1 MRRRPTALLVLAA
14 SGALL
19 LGACSS
25 AAPAASPSPS
35 ATGERTLVVYS
46 GRDKALIDP
55 LIAKFQT
62 ASGIKVETRYA
73 GSTELAGQLLEEG
86 ANSPAQVF
94 LSQDAGALGAVGEA
108 KLLQTL
114 PTEIA
119 GKVPAKY
126 TSTDGSWVG
135 LTGRA
140 RVVAYDSQKHKAA
153 DVPGDVTK
161 FTEAKWKGKV
171 GIAPSNASF
180 QAFVTALRVNDGEAA
195 AKSWLEGL
203 KANDVKVFESNGDI
217 LEAVNSGTLDA
228 GLINHYYWARSEQDP
243 TKLRAQLKFGDAGTT
258 SALVNVTGAGV
269 LKAKASPEATEFVTW
284 LLGDEAQTYFLTET
298 YEYPL
303 VGDKGPANVPAL
315 KDLGGPK
322 LDLSKLSSLKET
334 VALITDVGLL

>member
-1 MRRRPTALLVLAA
+1 MRRRSALLALAA
-14 SGALL
+14 GGALL
-19 LGACSS
+19 LSACSS
-25 AAPAASPSPS
+25 PAPAASPSASP
-35 ATGERTLVVYS
+35 TGERTLVVYS

-55 LIAKFQT
+55 LIADFQT

-108 KLLQTL
+108 GLLQTL
-114 PTEIA
+114 PAEIA
-119 GKVPAKY
+119 GKVPAQY
-126 TSTDGSWVG
+126 TSSDASWVG

-140 RVVAYDSQKHKAA
+140 RVAVYDSQKHKAA

-180 QAFVTALRVNDGEAA
+180 QAFVTAMRVNDGEDA
-195 AKSWLEGL
+195 AKKWLDGL
-203 KANDVKVFESNGDI
+203 VANDVKKFESNGDI
-217 LEAVNSGTLDA
+217 LEAVNSGTLEI

-284 LLGDEAQTYFLTET
+284 LLGEQAQEYFLTKT

-303 VGDKGPANVPAL
+303 VGDKGPANVPPL
-315 KDLGGPK
+315 KDLGGPSI
-322 LDLSKLSSLKET
+322 DLSKLSSLKET
-334 VALITDVGLL
+334 VALITQAGLL

>member
-1 MRRRPTALLVLAA
+1 MRRRSALLVLAA

-25 AAPAASPSPS
+25 PAPAASPAASP
-35 ATGERTLVVYS
+35 TGERTLVVYS
-46 GRDKALIDP
+46 GRDKALVDP
-55 LIAKFQT
+55 LIEKFQT
-62 ASGIKVETRYA
+62 ASGIKVQTRYA

-94 LSQDAGALGAVGEA
+94 LSQDAGALGAVGA
-108 KLLQTL
+108 AGLFQTL
-114 PTEIA
+114 PAAIA
-119 GKVPAKY
+119 GKVPAEY
-126 TSTDGSWVG
+126 TSADASWVG

-161 FTEAKWKGKV
+161 FTEPKWKGKV

-243 TKLRAQLKFGDAGTT
+243 TKLRAQLKFGDPGTT

-269 LKAKASPEATEFVTW
+269 LTAKASPEATEFVTW
-284 LLGDEAQTYFLTET
+284 LLGDEAQNYFLTET

-303 VGDKGPANVPAL
+303 VGDKGPANVPPL
-315 KDLGGPK
+315 KELGGPK
-322 LDLSKLSSLKET
+322 IDLSKLSSLKET
-334 VALITDVGLL
+334 VTLITEVGLL

>member
-1 MRRRPTALLVLAA
+1 MRRRSALLALAA
-14 SGALL
+14 GGALL

-25 AAPAASPSPS
+25 PAPVASPSAGPS
-35 ATGERTLVVYS
+35 GERTLVVYS
-46 GRDKALIDP
+46 GRDKALVDP
-55 LIAKFQT
+55 LIEKFQT
-62 ASGIKVETRYA
+62 ATGIKVETRYA

-114 PTEIA
+114 PAEIA

-126 TSTDGSWVG
+126 TSADASWVG

-140 RVVAYDSQKHKAA
+140 RVVAYDSRKHQAA

-180 QAFVTALRVNDGEAA
+180 QAFVTAMRVNDGEAA
-195 AKSWLEGL
+195 AKKWLDGL
-203 KANDVKVFESNGDI
+203 VANDVKIFESNGDI

-243 TKLRAQLKFGDAGTT
+243 TKLRAQLKFGDPGTT

-269 LKAKASPEATEFVTW
+269 LSAKASPEATEFVGW
-284 LLGDEAQTYFLTET
+284 LLGEEAQTYFLTET

-303 VGDKGPANVPAL
+303 VGDKGPANVPPL
-315 KDLGGPK
+315 KDLGGPNI
-322 LDLSKLSSLKET
+322 DLSKLSSLKET
-334 VALITDVGLL
+334 VAMITGAGLL